1 MMGTH
6 SQQGVFWTQ
15 SHNPAIY
22 HYRSEKTAWRKSLA
36 EAAERQ
42 ITPLGKERMNGAEYN
57 SRNI

>member
-1 MMGTH
+1 MMGIH

-22 HYRSEKTAWRKSLA
+22 HYHSEKTAWGKSLA

-42 ITPLGKERMNGAEYN
+42 IAPLGKERINGEEYN
-57 SRNI
+57 SINI